1 MSDLR
6 ALSPNGAWLNICE
19 SEWKV
24 LQEDGTWK
32 EIEPGNDLRVRHGS
46 NDYWLQ
52 INCDLDVGYC
62 PPEQLAGCWPGYSG
76 NFDSAEFKIGGPT
89 GYLVCDCDGLNC
101 KTYTGHTPD
110 YDKAGGRFFSTAP
123 VVENTV
129 AHSLPT
135 TLFGSSEAEI
145 TEMLVYAGE
154 RSGHIEVSLHDLDPG
169 VRVRIYNDCVLLGDS
184 DVSGPFFNVFFT
196 TEIPKK
202 AVEEDPC
209 GDPPVPN
216 KFLTVRVDA
225 PTGRRWRVK
234 LGAVSVVQATNYERP
249 APCFGTFG
257 PSLPCFVNDQ
267 NNVIPGEAVY
277 ENVHIL
283 EGISGRVDI
292 DLTVNGP
299 EPVKFEVFYNGGLI
313 GTHVT
318 GNSETLLKFA
328 STLTFNFNP
337 VGGDQFIVVRYSAPR
352 AYNSWTYSMY
362 CPTMQGSR
370 INMRRPMQVPNDVLC
385 LPLNESLAPAHAVTG
400 RGAHTSDIYYNY
412 AGYSLGDIVVEFF
425 APDEVQFVF
434 FQGNYP
440 NETILSGTTS
450 VVNGHRRFYF
460 RFDPRNGT
468 TVHVRVVGPCCPD
481 WIFTMS
487 NPVPPPVIDVFD
499 ASIVRGRA
507 GQVSLLCFDVKLRN
521 KTPKRVTFDWNTA
534 PLTAIVSTDG
544 TCTVT
549 EDVPDSPFCNIVGTG
564 GVRGGSYSND
574 HNIGYSCSRISSTLH
589 SPNCAQGG
597 QYYVVETDFNFPY
610 TGTYTVVG
618 TADDCIDVYVACKHV
633 LAGPRGTGQW
643 ERTHRAT
650 FTAEAGWNTVSAM
663 YLNIPNCT
671 PGWVKFVIL
680 NSSGQ
685 VIFATNPTAYTW
697 RSKAGAI
704 TVEPPPVPMV
714 YGADYNQVKGSGA
727 IEPCTDSTRV
737 CVPICGTNLMG
748 PDVTFQLSLSK
759 VVNAEIGDLVAIG
772 TIKNGNQYSCDQN
785 TSLAVYDAG
794 LNGYVNRGAH
804 SMFVNQLIGNSGATY
819 VMDADINIPASGLYT
834 IYFHGI
840 DYAEF
845 FIDCNRVAVSSG
857 SAVRIRT
864 PLNSG
869 VRKCHINYSTASL
882 NGLRTGYAAVAIV
895 DSLNRVVYASL
906 PAHWRGRI
914 ASAGSPPSCVQ
925 FPPCAPISGNS
936 IQQQNSGGGGS
947 TNFTVGY
954 GAVQVRSSLHGN
966 GSQPNGVSYTLQF
979 RPTLPA
985 GSYTLVWSCDDEGD
999 FYVNCQHVASKR
1011 SGWRTIQRNAFY
1023 ISDGSKPTTMS
1034 LVYRNTGGSVMW
1046 TNFAILNAAGTAV
1059 LVSSPSLPNGASA
1072 AGNAVAATS
1081 AAPLY
1086 ETNMGGRYVQ
1096 HYSTSAYSGG
1106 PAYQWWIA
1114 ENEINIPANG
1124 QYRLVMGQDL
1134 ESMQIYIDCALR
1146 GQALDTTSGSS
1157 GLFTLRAGPNRF
1169 IVRKYNAK
1177 PGAQDWWWFDLYDAA
1192 GNLVYRS
1199 RAAGWKAA
1207 ARDMNFSGIS

>member
-234 LGAVSVVQATNYERP
+234 LGAVSVVNTTNYERP

-277 ENVHIL
+277 ENVHFL
-283 EGISGRVDI
+283 DGVSGRVDI
-292 DLTVNGP
+292 DLTVNGT

-313 GTHVT
+313 GSHVT
-318 GNSETLLKFA
+318 GNTETLTKFA

-337 VGGDQFIVVRYSAPR
+337 VGGDQFVIVRYTAPR
-352 AYNSWTYSMY
+352 AYNTWTYSMY
-362 CPTMQGSR
+362 CQNMQGSR

-385 LPLNESLAPAHAVTG
+385 LPLNTSLDPNHAVSG
-400 RGAHTSDIYYNY
+400 RGAHTSDIYYDY
-412 AGYSLGDIVVEFF
+412 AGYGLGDIVVEFF

-440 NETILSGTTS
+440 NETILSGTSTLT
-450 VVNGHRRFYF
+450 NGHRRFYF

-468 TVHVRVVGPCCPD
+468 KVHVRVVGPCCPD
-481 WIFTMS
+481 WAFTMS

-534 PLTAIVSTDG
+534 PLTALVSTDG
-544 TCTVT
+544 TCTIT

-564 GVRGGSYSND
+564 GVRGGGGYGND
-574 HNIGYSCSRISSTLH
+574 HNIGYSQAIRISSTLH
-589 SPNCAQGG
+589 VPNCAQGG
-597 QYYVVETDFNFPY
+597 QYYVVETDFEFPY

-685 VIFATNPTAYTW
+685 VIFATNHTAYTW

-737 CVPICGTNLMG
+737 CVPVCGTNLMG
-748 PDVTFQLSLSK
+748 PDVTFQVTLSNI
-759 VVNAEIGDLVAIG
+759 VNAELGDLVAIG
-772 TIKNGNQYSCDQN
+772 TIKNGNQFNCDQN
-785 TSLAVYDAG
+785 TALAVYDGG
-794 LNGYVNRGAH
+794 LNSNVNRGAH
-804 SMFVNQLIGNSGATY
+804 SMFVNQLIGNAGAQY

-834 IYFHGI
+834 IYFHGV
-840 DYAEF
+840 DTAEF
-845 FIDCNRVAVSSG
+845 YIDCNRVAVSTG
-857 SAVRIRT
+857 AAVRIRT
-864 PLNSG
+864 PLNNG
-869 VRKCHINYSTASL
+869 VRKCYINYYT
-882 NGLRTGYAAVAIV
+882 NGGNALRTGYAAVAIV
-895 DSLNRVVYASL
+895 DSLNRVVYASN

-914 ASAGSPPSCVQ
+914 VTAGTPPNCIQ
-925 FPPCAPISGNS
+925 IQGGCTISGGAGVRNGRES
-936 IQQQNSGGGGS
+936 MG
-947 TNFTVGY
+947 VGY
-954 GAVQVRSSLHGN
+954 GSRSIQSTLHGTGGAN
-966 GSQPNGVSYTLQF
+966 GGASYSLQWDQQ
-979 RPTLPA
+979 LPA
-985 GSYTLVWSCDDEGD
+985 GDYTIRCTADDY
-999 FYVNCQHVASKR
+999 FYLYLDCKLVASKT
-1011 SGWRTIQRNAFY
+1011 SDMTIVEKRKFT
-1023 ISDGSKPTTMS
+1023 ITDGSKPTQFTV
-1034 LVYRNTGGSVMW
+1034 VYRNIGGPMW
-1046 TNFAILNAAGTAV
+1046 AQWAILNSAGQAV
-1059 LVSSPSLPNGASA
+1059 NVSSTAIPGIRSA
-1072 AGNAVAATS
+1072 AGNIVSAT
-1081 AAPLY
+1081 AGVPLY
-1086 ETNMGGRYVQ
+1086 ESNFGGRYVQ
-1096 HYSTSAYSGG
+1096 HISSSAYGGG
-1106 PAYQWWIA
+1106 PSYQWWFA
-1114 ENEINIPANG
+1114 EQVINIPADG

-1134 ESMQIYIDCALR
+1134 ESMQIYIECSLR
-1146 GQALDTTSGSS
+1146 GQALNTSSGSS

-1169 IVRKYNAK
+1169 IVRKYNARSD
-1177 PGAQDWWWFDLYDAA
+1177 AQDWFWFDLYNSA
-1192 GNLVYRS
+1192 GALIYRS
-1199 RAAGWKAA
+1199 RAAGWNAA
-1207 ARDMNFSGIS
+1207 RRDMNFSGIS